1 MKSGDL
7 KVAWNLAAPE
17 KQIFVEVVQNIAVLR
32 NFQKINRKKPVQ
44 ESLLKTSCNIVGKE
58 TLAQVCSIEFW
69 DFFKNIF
76 ITESFRVT
84 ASAP

>member
-1 MKSGDL
+1 MKSDDL
-7 KVAWNLAAPE
+7 KVAWNLAVPE

-32 NFQKINRKKPVQ
+32 NFQNINRKKPVQ

-58 TLAQVCSIEFW
+58 TLRSIEFW

-84 ASAP
+84 ATAP